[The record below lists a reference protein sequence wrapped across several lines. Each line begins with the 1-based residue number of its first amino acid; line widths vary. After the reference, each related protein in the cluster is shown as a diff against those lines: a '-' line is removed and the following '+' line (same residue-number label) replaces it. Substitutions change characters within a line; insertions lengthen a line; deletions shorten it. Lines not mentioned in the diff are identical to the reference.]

1 MAYLQVPHLA
11 LFSELGV
18 FAKQPSFSKELGTV
32 AAYPWVVGL

>member
-18 FAKQPSFSKELGTV
+18 FAKQLSFSKTLGTV
-32 AAYPWVVGL
+32 AAYP